1 MNISLNGKSKDIPEQ
16 STLASLIKDFCSKP
30 EHVVA
35 ELNDSII
42 QRQSWPET
50 RLKNNDRI
58 ELVSFVG
65 GG

>member
-1 MNISLNGKSKDIPEQ
+1 MHISLNGKPRDVQEQ
-16 STLASLIKDFCSKP
+16 STLASLIKDCCSKP

-35 ELNDSII
+35 ELNGSII
-42 QRQSWPET
+42 QRQTWAET
-50 RLKNNDRI
+50 HLKNNDRI